1 VLTLC
6 LPAAFP
12 VAVAQETDYA
22 RERGSVV
29 FATFITDRST
39 SARLDSDEG
48 DGTDINLEDD
58 LGLEGSTSAFRFG
71 GSLWIGSRHRIDV
84 SAFDLSRTASRRI
97 EETINYGDEVFEID
111 TVVTSESDLTILK
124 TDYTY
129 ALFNRDRG
137 YLGATAGLYI
147 AEVKLSL
154 SEASLGTAESEDLTA
169 PLPLLG
175 VRGEYY
181 LTERFALRGVA
192 QWFSVDT
199 GDAEGSLRDVYV
211 AGDYRLGRSWSV
223 GLAYNDV
230 AMDIR
235 AEEDSGFRGSLDWGY
250 DGWLAYVKYDF
261 GR

>member
-1 VLTLC
+1 
-6 LPAAFP
+6 
-12 VAVAQETDYA
+12 
-22 RERGSVV
+22 
-29 FATFITDRST
+29 
-39 SARLDSDEG
+39 
-48 DGTDINLEDD
+48 
-58 LGLEGSTSAFRFG
+58 
-71 GSLWIGSRHRIDV
+71 
-84 SAFDLSRTASRRI
+84 
-97 EETINYGDEVFEID
+97 
-111 TVVTSESDLTILK
+111 
-124 TDYTY
+124 
-129 ALFNRDRG
+129 
-137 YLGATAGLYI
+137 
-147 AEVKLSL
+147 
-154 SEASLGTAESEDLTA
+154 LTA

-175 VRGEYY
+175 VRGESY

-199 GDAEGSLRDVYV
+199 GDADGSLRDVYV